1 MFHIK
6 TKLPSGKV
14 VKTEITDEN
23 VYTYCPDCGRE
34 FPVDL
39 LEVFSGEGDIFSTRI
54 VCAECTKKHFTQQKP
69 AMEDIV
75 LLTTALCRLGY
86 SKQIIRLYDEFG
98 ISAIQ
103 ELETQDYG
111 AYAEALLS
119 AVSKGGAV

>member
-23 VYTYCPDCGRE
+23 VYTHCPDCGRE

-39 LEVFSGEGDIFSTRI
+39 FEVFSGEGDVFSTRI
-54 VCAECTKKHFTQQKP
+54 VCPECTKKHFAKQMP

-86 SKQIIRLYDEFG
+86 GKKVLRLYDEFG
-98 ISAIQ
+98 IGAIQ
-103 ELETQDYG
+103 ELEARDYG
-111 AYAEALLS
+111 AYADALLS
-119 AVSKGGAV
+119 TVMKGGAA